1 MSDDSDRC
9 TCMLSHTHSHTHT
22 HTHTSSTHSDALRF
36 RALLARK
43 CTACQKCTARATCHF
58 TAAVIVG
65 DAALSP
71 FYRVCMKLALYFS
84 VITAP
89 IL

>member
-43 CTACQKCTARATCHF
+43 CTARATCHF